1 MKLNLQRGH
10 NLARKV
16 MSLTLSLATATAMMF
31 VSAPAA
37 QAAASSSTT
46 SSTTRISVHD
56 PSVYYDSSTSKY
68 YIFGSHMAQAYS
80 TDLRNWSALGTQGYD
95 NTSLYASENVEGVYY
110 IQNKYSGLYLDVVN
124 GSSDNGTNIQQWSYN
139 GSDAQ
144 KFKFVSL
151 GDGYYYILT
160 GASSYKSC
168 VDIDSGSSSDG
179 TNVLQ
184 WEYWGGTMQ
193 KYRIVKQA
201 DGSYAILTN
210 ASGCKSGLDVYN
222 WSSEDGGNIN
232 QWNFWGGDC
241 QKWNLIKA
249 SGGSSGSVSSGEAL
263 EDALASSFAWAGYND
278 SDCSGGYAVWAPDV
292 VYNSSYVWNDGST
305 GAYMM
310 YYCTSSTATR
320 SCIGYA
326 VSKSVTGP
334 YSYVDTIVY
343 SGFTS
348 SDNNVTTTSDLG
360 TKTVN
365 TSYKNTNI
373 QALIDDGTLSGT
385 RSGWFTSSGSFN
397 NTLFP
402 NAIDPNLRFDASGN
416 LWMTYGSWSGGIYIL
431 QIDLKTGQPKYPG
444 SSSGNTD
451 AYFGKKIAGG
461 YAKSGEAPYILY
473 DSASK
478 YYYLYVTYGWLG
490 VDGGYHMRLY
500 RSKTINGTYVDAAGN
515 EAVFSSSSVDQTTR
529 GIKVMGNYDLS
540 TLSVGYKSAGH
551 NSAMID
557 TDGQMY
563 LVNHTRFNGGTE
575 YHEVRVHQQFLNEDN
590 WPVTAVYEYL
600 GSTISS
606 SGYSTSDM
614 TGTYEF
620 VNHGTSVST
629 SNVGMLTTSSVQLNS
644 DGTITGD
651 VSGTWSYTSGS
662 YYCKMVIGGVTY
674 KGVFFKQKDESSS
687 HTERMTF
694 SLIGSND
701 ETIWGSKTADL
712 SSSSS
717 SSSDL
722 SGTYYIKNVFSGLYM
737 DVADGS
743 TENSANIQQWS
754 YNGCDAQKFKLV
766 SDGDGYYH
774 ILTGATGYS
783 KCVDVAGA
791 KSADGTNILQY
802 TYKGSTN
809 QQFKLE
815 KQSDGSYAILTRASS
830 CASGLDVY
838 GWSTESGGN
847 INQWNF
853 WGGDCQKWTLVSAN

>member
-1 MKLNLQRGH
+1 MKLNLHRGH
-10 NLARKV
+10 RFTRKA
-16 MSLTLSLATATAMMF
+16 MALMLSLATTLTMTGTMMNKSTT
-31 VSAPAA
+31 V

-46 SSTTRISVHD
+46 SDTTRISVHD
-56 PSVYYDSSTSKY
+56 PSVYYDSATSKY

-110 IQNKYSGLYLDVVN
+110 IQNKFSGLYLDVED
-124 GSSDNGTNIQQWSYN
+124 GSSSNGANIRQWSYN

-160 GASSYKSC
+160 GASGYSSC
-168 VDIDSGSSSDG
+168 VDIDSGSASDG

-184 WEYWGGTMQ
+184 WEYWGGSMQ
-193 KYRIVKQA
+193 KYRIVQQA

-210 ASGCKSGLDVYN
+210 ASDCESGLDVYN
-222 WSSEDGGNIN
+222 WSSEAGGNIN

-241 QKWNLIKA
+241 QKWNLVKV
-249 SGGSSGSVSSGEAL
+249 SGGTSGSVSSGEAL

-292 VYNSSYVWNDGST
+292 VYNSSYVWNDGSK

-343 SGFTS
+343 SGFTK
-348 SDNNVTTTSDLG
+348 SDTEVTTTSDLG

-365 TSYKNTNI
+365 TAYTNTNI
-373 QALIDDGTLSGT
+373 PSLIDDGTLSGT
-385 RSGWFTSSGSFN
+385 RSSWFKSSGAFN
-397 NTLFP
+397 NTYFP
-402 NAIDPNLRFDASGN
+402 NAIDPNIVFDASGN
-416 LWMTYGSWSGGIYIL
+416 MWMTYGSWSGGIYIL
-431 QIDLKTGQPKYPG
+431 QLDTATGQPKYPG

-451 AYFGKKIAGG
+451 AYFGKRIAGG
-461 YAKSGEAPYILY
+461 YTKSGEAPYILY
-473 DSASK
+473 DSTTN

-500 RSKTINGTYVDAAGN
+500 RSRTINGTYTDAAGN
-515 EAVFSSSSVDQTTR
+515 EAVFSSSSVDQSSR
-529 GIKVMGNYDLS
+529 GIKVMGNYDFS

-563 LVNHTRFNGGTE
+563 LVSHTRFNGGTE

-606 SGYSTSDM
+606 SGYSTSEM

-620 VNHGTSVST
+620 VNHGTDVST
-629 SNVGMLTTSSVQLNS
+629 SDVGMLTTSTVQLNS

-651 VSGTWSYTSGS
+651 VTGTWTYTSGS
-662 YYCKMVIGGVTY
+662 YYCQMKIDGTTY

-694 SLIGSND
+694 SLIGDND
-701 ETIWGSKTADL
+701 ETIWGSKTSDATA
-712 SSSSS
+712 
-717 SSSDL
+717 SDL
-722 SGTYYIKNVFSGLYM
+722 SGTYYIKNVYSGLYM

-743 TENSANIQQWS
+743 TSNSANIQQWS
-754 YNGCDAQKFKLV
+754 YNGCDAQKFKIV
-766 SDGDGYYH
+766 SDDDGYYH

-802 TYKGSTN
+802 TYKGSKN
-809 QQFKLE
+809 QQFKIEL
-815 KQSDGSYAILTRASS
+815 QSDGSYAILTRASS

-853 WGGDCQKWTLVSAN
+853 WGGDCQKWVLVSAE